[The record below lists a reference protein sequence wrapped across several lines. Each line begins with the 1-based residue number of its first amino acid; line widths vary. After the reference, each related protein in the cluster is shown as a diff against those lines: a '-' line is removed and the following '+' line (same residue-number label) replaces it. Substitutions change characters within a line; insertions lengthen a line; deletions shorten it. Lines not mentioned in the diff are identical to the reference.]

1 MKKLSIL
8 IFALSELYPCVVY
21 ASSNDEIRSI
31 VKPCIDK
38 IVSSVE
44 GSGDGFTDD
53 DLIKCAS
60 DLTRQN
66 DKISIS
72 KAIAIVGFMLV
83 KPISHMM
90 ILVPIVKEH
99 TLVIEKLLEQ
109 KLQLKLMCLTST

>member
-21 ASSNDEIRSI
+21 TSFDDEIRSI

-66 DKISIS
+66 NKISIS
-72 KAIAIVGFMLV
+72 KAIAIVN
-83 KPISHMM
+83 
-90 ILVPIVKEH
+90 EH
-99 TLVIEKLLEQ
+99 TQVIEKILEQ
-109 KLQLKLMCLTST
+109 KLQVKLMRLTST